1 MGGWLFFVQHQ
12 FEETYWEKN
21 EDWSYNE
28 AALMS
33 SSYYVMPKILQW
45 FSGNIG
51 LHHVHHLNANI
62 PNYRLQDCVDAHP
75 DLQTMNRM
83 TIRESLSC
91 IPLALWDEEDKKL
104 ISFKDMDAKEAANIV
119 AAE

>member
-75 DLQTMNRM
+75 DLQTMNRL
-83 TIRESLSC
+83 TLRESLSC
-91 IPLALWDEEDKKL
+91 IPLALWDEDDKKL
-104 ISFKDMDAKEAANIV
+104 ISFKDMDAKETLA